1 MYILWICLL
10 IIFAKP
16 SAVLQNPTTQGTF
29 KSFACFVGF
38 CLSRGR
44 SVQLALQCSVTPC
57 CEDPDLQT
65 PFQEPLRQRHRRFQG
80 DALPSASPACPTT
93 TKRSIF
99 DGKVRILHTHTYM
112 ASLRIKTKPQWHS
125 VKHQSSGMEWIYA
138 KTSCLHPYR
147 ASLLRFMLNPFWKV
161 SVTLSQC
168 SKLNLMYQGH
178 ELCFLFSECK

>member
-16 SAVLQNPTTQGTF
+16 SAVVQSPATQGAF

-38 CLSRGR
+38 CLFRGR

-65 PFQEPLRQRHRRFQG
+65 SFQEPLRQRHRWFQG
-80 DALPSASPACPTT
+80 DALSSASPACPTSA
-93 TKRSIF
+93 KRSIF
-99 DGKVRILHTHTYM
+99 DRKVRILPPDTHM
-112 ASLRIKTKPQWHS
+112 ASLRIKTNSQWHS
-125 VKHQSSGMEWIYA
+125 VKHQSSGVEWIYA
-138 KTSCLHPYR
+138 KTSCLHPYQ

-161 SVTLSQC
+161 SVKLSQC

-178 ELCFLFSECK
+178 KLYSLFSECK